1 MKKFHPVILFV
12 GVLSRPRG
20 AAAWSSVRMTS
31 SMLSSSRSRRSST
44 KALGSITTDAVKSS
58 VSKESSTTLLHDWI
72 AHSDASYH
80 HFSKSEAA
88 EIREALLTW
97 YRGKRRKLPWR
108 GDPPPYDGSTAGI
121 NNNKNKPKDA
131 KPSTQSDITS
141 FFQTSKQP
149 KQEEA
154 ESKTDTNPEEKGIP
168 ASGYGVWVSE
178 IMLQQ
183 TRVEAVI
190 PYWIKCT

>member
-1 MKKFHPVILFV
+1 
-12 GVLSRPRG
+12 
-20 AAAWSSVRMTS
+20 
-31 SMLSSSRSRRSST
+31 MLSSSRSRRSST
-44 KALGSITTDAVKSS
+44 KALGSITADAVKSS
-58 VSKESSTTLLHDWI
+58 VSKESSTTLLQDWI

-80 HFSKSEAA
+80 HFSKSEAT

-97 YRGKRRKLPWR
+97 YRGNRRKLPWR

-121 NNNKNKPKDA
+121 NNTKNKPKDA
-131 KPSTQSDITS
+131 KPSKQSDIKN

-149 KQEEA
+149 KQEEK
-154 ESKTDTNPEEKGIP
+154 ESKTDTAPEEKGIP
-168 ASGYGVWVSE
+168 MSSYGVWVSE